1 MSQQNV
7 EIVRRLIEGG
17 HQALSQGNYTPW
29 LESVDPEIEV
39 EAALGGDL
47 DGTYRGL
54 PDLAQMLEAFW
65 GEFEDARTEIEE
77 CFPAGDHVV
86 LGVRFYGRG
95 KSSGVEI
102 DWPAWH
108 VWTLRD
114 GKAVHWR
121 LIRTKREALEAV
133 GLSDQKAHADPT

>member
-1 MSQQNV
+1 MSQENV
-7 EIVRRLIEGG
+7 EIVRRLVEGG
-17 HQALSQGNYTPW
+17 HEEVIGQGDYSPL
-29 LESVDPEIEV
+29 LESIDPEIEV
-39 EAALGGDL
+39 EAVLGGDL
-47 DGTYRGL
+47 DRIYRGL

-65 GEFEDARTEIEE
+65 GEFEDARTDIEE

-108 VWTLRD
+108 VWTLRE

-121 LIRTKREALEAV
+121 LVRTRREALEAV
-133 GLSDQKAHADPT
+133 GLAE